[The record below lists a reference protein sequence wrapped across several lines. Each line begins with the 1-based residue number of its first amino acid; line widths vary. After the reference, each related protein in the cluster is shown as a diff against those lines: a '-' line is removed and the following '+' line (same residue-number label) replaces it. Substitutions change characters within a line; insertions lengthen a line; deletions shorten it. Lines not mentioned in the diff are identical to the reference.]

1 MPYIV
6 LGEIMKRILC
16 LIIIM
21 LSAVS
26 LCSCGEKAPPAL
38 NQEKLIEI
46 TSRPLGIADS
56 YKLYTLHICVYND
69 CTVELYAND
78 FDYWYGDTA
87 CPRTT
92 VQISEVELEQIKK
105 AVEEN
110 DALNL
115 NENVGNRDLKEG
127 TIKSLTIYA
136 DDGEHKSGGL
146 SPSNRSFLR
155 VYDLVY
161 DLVREESFVYAG
173 SIDRLQAEG
182 YGRRFDMGP
191 RLHDSKDFPIITTD
205 MIQDFV
211 IVPADEVKAPE
222 ATGTDAGDEE
232 LYGAAILLNEEG
244 TAAIYEATGY
254 MSGEPLIF
262 FLYNNNTLYDI
273 VKINNQIDD
282 GTIYLNKIYNEADA
296 AKAVDELE
304 EGLNTWRAFK
314 AEEENME
321 YSD

>member
-1 MPYIV
+1 
-6 LGEIMKRILC
+6 MKRILC

-21 LSAVS
+21 FSAVS

-211 IVPADEVKAPE
+211 IVPADEVKAAQAIE
-222 ATGTDAGDEE
+222 TQASGTDAEAEDM
-232 LYGAAILLNEEG
+232 YGAAILLNEEG

-254 MSGEPLIF
+254 MTDEPLIF

-273 VKINNQIDD
+273 VKINNQIKD
-282 GTIYLNKIYNEADA
+282 GTIYLNYIYNEADA
-296 AKAVDELE
+296 AKTVDELE
-304 EGLNTWRAFK
+304 ESLSTWRAFK
-314 AEEENME
+314 AEEENVE
-321 YSD
+321 NSD

>member
-1 MPYIV
+1 
-6 LGEIMKRILC
+6 MKRILC
-16 LIIIM
+16 LIMIM
-21 LSAVS
+21 LLGVG
-26 LCSCGEKAPPAL
+26 LCSCGEKETPAL

-46 TSRPLGIADS
+46 TSRPLGMVDS

-69 CTVELYAND
+69 CTVELYADD

-87 CPRTT
+87 CPRTM
-92 VQISEVELEQIKK
+92 VHISEEELAEIKK
-105 AVEEN
+105 AIEDN

-115 NENVGNRDLKEG
+115 NENVGNRDLTEG
-127 TIKSLTIYA
+127 TIKSFIIYA

-173 SIDRLQAEG
+173 GINRIQAEG
-182 YGRRFDMGP
+182 YGRRFDLGP

-211 IVPADEVKAPE
+211 IVPADEVEAPE
-222 ATGTDAGDEE
+222 ATETDAEDEDM
-232 LYGAAILLNEEG
+232 YGAAILLNEEG
-244 TAAIYEATGY
+244 TAAIYEATGH

-273 VKINNQIDD
+273 VKINNQIED
-282 GTIYLNKIYNEADA
+282 GTIYLNNIYNEADA
-296 AKAVDELE
+296 ASAVDELE
-304 EGLNTWRAFK
+304 AGLNTWRAFK